1 MSTITASPPDYA
13 ALLGNVSRAGVYHL
27 PFALHDKFEGLMA
40 AAKDLDYAVFRVDLS
55 EARNKQDLL
64 ATIGKTMDFP
74 DWFGDNWDA
83 LADCLADL
91 RQKNELVIIEGAGSP
106 AEINLK
112 ARDIVTELLIKFD
125 ERIAPH
131 DGWVEAICVGGRT
144 ASGGEAQGEGSQP
157 RSPGPSTQTPWC
169 TACDRTTP
177 RCLGYAAAERTF

>member
-1 MSTITASPPDYA
+1 MSTITASQPDYA

-64 ATIGKTMDFP
+64 ATIGKAMDFP

-91 RQKNELVIIEGAGSP
+91 EWSP
-106 AEINLK
+106 AEGYL
-112 ARDIVTELLIKFD
+112 VLLEHCDQLHANAGDDLVAALQLFGAAID
-125 ERIAPH
+125 EWRERGIALWCLVDMQA
-131 DGWVEAICVGGRT
+131 DGIAWL
-144 ASGGEAQGEGSQP
+144 
-157 RSPGPSTQTPWC
+157 PG
-169 TACDRTTP
+169 
-177 RCLGYAAAERTF
+177 L